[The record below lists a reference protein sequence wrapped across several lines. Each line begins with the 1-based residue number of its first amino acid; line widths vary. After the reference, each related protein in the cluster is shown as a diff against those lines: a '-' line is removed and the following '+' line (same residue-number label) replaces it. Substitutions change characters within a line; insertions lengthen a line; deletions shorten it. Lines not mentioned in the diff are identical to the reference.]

1 MGGKSVFSFS
11 MFTFQWDYCSS
22 PTYFLKA
29 ACGLGSS
36 VKQSAARKGNF
47 CLKKKITKP
56 TETTLCRLIFIAAAQ
71 LLL

>member
-47 CLKKKITKP
+47 CLKKNNKTH
-56 TETTLCRLIFIAAAQ
+56 
-71 LLL
+71 